1 MPTLFL
7 FINGFILTYVI
18 YVFYS
23 YSKNQLL
30 KKYFFI
36 GLIIK
41 LLAGVAV
48 AFIYK
53 FYYKEGD
60 VLYAFHQGELLRQL
74 LLQDPINFWKFPH
87 TGVPLSDYY
96 FGEFKDLNSRLMFF
110 VKIIAVVNTLTFNNL
125 WLTSLWFSFVSFLG
139 FWYLANV
146 LARLFPQST
155 QGILFSFFLLPSV
168 VFWSSGILKESL
180 LCGAICGSLGIFL
193 NVLHISTSSQRKQH
207 LISLFLFLACLFV
220 IWKIKYFYLAG
231 LLPILFAYAVVDIL
245 SKKMKI
251 SFLKQLAVFFLIL
264 FITSFLASFIHPNLQ
279 LDYFLIALYDSH
291 TDVIKSTDADNL
303 IYFDDFQPT
312 AASLFANLPM
322 AIFGGLFEPLIWE
335 IAEKNIFKLLAGLEN
350 LLIYAVFGFSM
361 LKYFAKNSSQ
371 SLFKPR
377 KYSLLMVACLTY
389 TLLLAAMLTLSMP
402 SIGTLVRYKAGFL
415 PFWVYL
421 LSFRLCLRFDFLPRL
436 LLRNQK

>member
-1 MPTLFL
+1 MNLQILNSFL
-7 FINGFILTYVI
+7 LAYII

-23 YSKNQLL
+23 YSKNQPLR
-30 KKYFFI
+30 KYFFI
-36 GLIIK
+36 GLAIK
-41 LLAGVAV
+41 LLAGMAV

-60 VLYAFHQGELLRQL
+60 VLYTFHQGELLREL

-146 LARLFPQST
+146 LARLFPESK

-180 LCGAICGSLGIFL
+180 LCGAICGGVGVFL
-193 NVLHISTSSQRKQH
+193 NGLAPPKPFGWKGLWVNS
-207 LISLFLFLACLFV
+207 FLFIACLFV

-231 LLPILFAYAVVDIL
+231 LLPILFAYAIVDIL
-245 SKKMKI
+245 SKKWEI
-251 SFLKQLAVFFLIL
+251 SFLKQLAIFFLIL
-264 FITSFLASFIHPNLQ
+264 LITGFLASFIHPNLR

-291 TDVIKSTDADNL
+291 IDVIKSTDADNL
-303 IYFDDFQPT
+303 IYFDDFQAT
-312 AASLFANLPM
+312 VASLLQNLPI
-322 AIFGGLFEPLIWE
+322 AIFGGLFEPLVWE
-335 IAEKNIFKLLAGLEN
+335 IEGKNIFKLLAGLEN
-350 LLIYAVFGFSM
+350 LLIYAVFGLSM
-361 LKYFAKNSSQ
+361 LKYLGKNSLCSF
-371 SLFKPR
+371 FKPR
-377 KYSLLMVACLTY
+377 KYSLLVVACLTY
-389 TLLLAAMLTLSMP
+389 TLLLAAMMTLSMP

-421 LSFRLCLRFDFLPRL
+421 LSFRLYLRFDFLPTL
-436 LLRNQK
+436 PLRNQK